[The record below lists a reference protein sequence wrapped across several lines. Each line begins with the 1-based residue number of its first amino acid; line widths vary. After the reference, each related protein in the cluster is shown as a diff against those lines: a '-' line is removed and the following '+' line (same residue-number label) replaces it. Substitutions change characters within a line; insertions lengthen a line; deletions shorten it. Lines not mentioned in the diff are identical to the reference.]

1 MENGLFSRYKQMV
14 CLLLISLYIL
24 DLCVLKRGKQSIF
37 NKNLGDEG
45 RGTYSRGSAV
55 NTL

>member
-1 MENGLFSRYKQMV
+1 MENGLLSRYKQMV

-24 DLCVLKRGKQSIF
+24 NLCVLKHGKQSNF